1 MRYITFLFFT
11 PMMVLITILCGCA
24 VTPVFHN
31 TAESDLME
39 LSNALTNT
47 RLEDL
52 FRSYPTLRFVNSTN
66 IGNGNMRHGFTYAVI
81 EKEDE
86 SKRPIASND
95 KPLYEKHITFS
106 INIFVDPSGVIYE
119 VLTPIP
125 THVEIIETNELSGG
139 KKERQYLFD

>member
-1 MRYITFLFFT
+1 MRYITLIVFITTLFGCAFT
-11 PMMVLITILCGCA
+11 PA
-24 VTPVFHN
+24 FHN
-31 TAESDLME
+31 TAESE
-39 LSNALTNT
+39 LNSLSDSLTNT

-52 FRSYPTLRFVNSTN
+52 FRVHPTLQFVNSTN
-66 IGNGNMRHGFTYAVI
+66 IGNGNIRHGFTYAVI

-86 SKRPIASND
+86 SKRPITFNEQ
-95 KPLYEKHITFS
+95 PLYERRITFS
-106 INIFVDPSGVIYE
+106 INIFVDASGVIYE

>member
-1 MRYITFLFFT
+1 MRYITFLIYT
-11 PMMVLITILCGCA
+11 TMMVLITILLGCA
-24 VTPVFHN
+24 AMPVFHN

-86 SKRPIASND
+86 SKRPITSND
-95 KPLYEKHITFS
+95 QPLYERHITFS
-106 INIFVDPSGVIYE
+106 INIFVDASGVIYE

-125 THVEIIETNELSGG
+125 THVKIIKTDELSGG